1 MDKAVLWIVVIGL
14 ILLVSSCSKGCG
26 DSSNDSGKPD
36 DFSLK
41 YAGRERLEAQL
52 KDPGS
57 LEIISERLVRPGKYG
72 GDVGYECKYRAKN
85 SFGGYVVDTF
95 YTE

>member
-1 MDKAVLWIVVIGL
+1 MENKTIWLIVLGVF
-14 ILLVSSCSKGCG
+14 LLGSIFGSCG
-26 DSSNDSGKPD
+26 DKSDNGKPD

-41 YAGRERLEAQL
+41 YVGRQRLESQL

-72 GDVGYECKYRAKN
+72 ADVGYECKYRAKN